1 VTPGGQCTSADVGR
15 EAAYAAEEAAFGG
28 TDFDAQRAFAELVAM
43 ASSLT
48 TGSWWQAC
56 AGPPVELDRAR
67 AGAASSSARPSNR
80 QRVLVRLAAGQLSA
94 VTVAHE
100 LGHALAGVSGGHGER
115 FRAAHVD
122 VVAVLAGRTLAEA
135 LRRCYADHGVPPGP
149 RAWPPPHRISGP
161 GFVIVP

>member
-1 VTPGGQCTSADVGR
+1 MTAAQCGATSDAGR

-28 TDFDAQRAFAELVAM
+28 TDVDAPQAFADLVELAAGVVA
-43 ASSLT
+43 
-48 TGSWWQAC
+48 GSWWQAC
-56 AGPPVELDRAR
+56 GGPPVELVTAR

-80 QRVLVRLAAGQLSA
+80 RGVLVRLAAGQLTA

-100 LGHALAGVSGGHGER
+100 LAHALAGVASGHDER

-122 VVAVLAGRTLAEA
+122 VVAVLAGQPLADD
-135 LRRCYADHGVPPGP
+135 LRRCYVDHGVPAGA
-149 RAWPPPHRISGP
+149 RAWPLPHRVSGP